1 MARVLQSRFGFL
13 SYVHV
18 LFLHII
24 AYSGRYCEEDR
35 NGCSEVQCYVESS
48 CRDIPAPGVGAECG
62 PCPTGFTGDGN
73 KCLGKC
79 ACFMRTLMS
88 SYTVTIQHVKVKWVF
103 TSTIPEATFSML
115 FYNHYV

>member
-1 MARVLQSRFGFL
+1 MCIYCFC
-13 SYVHV
+13 
-18 LFLHII
+18 II

-79 ACFMRTLMS
+79 AYFMRTLMAS
-88 SYTVTIQHVKVKWVF
+88 
-103 TSTIPEATFSML
+103 
-115 FYNHYV
+115 

>member
-1 MARVLQSRFGFL
+1 M
-13 SYVHV
+13 HV

-79 ACFMRTLMS
+79 ACFMRTLMA
-88 SYTVTIQHVKVKWVF
+88 SYTVTLSNSKPCLQYSQVGVYKYNPRSHILHVV
-103 TSTIPEATFSML
+103 
-115 FYNHYV
+115 